1 MIYYLVTQILKTGDK
16 FGFLRVLTYI
26 TVRSILA
33 FGSALLISILA
44 GPYVINKLS
53 ELKIGQSIRKITK
66 EGSPDLFAIHKGKS
80 GTPTMG
86 GLLIIVSFLIPVLL
100 LCNLKTGKIQ
110 LLIVLTILLGLI
122 GFGDDY
128 KKLIRKDARGLSPK
142 YKIIGQLLVGFLL
155 GLYIYVSNLPVNY
168 YYKGVTGYT
177 YLLVPFFKDV
187 YPNLGIFFIL
197 FAMLVI
203 VASSN
208 AVNLTDGLDGLAIG
222 VTIITILPYIII
234 SYLVG
239 RIDFAKYLIVPY
251 IPNSG
256 EITIFLSAMSG
267 AGLGFLW
274 FNSHPAQIFMGDTG
288 SLTIGGLLGTVAI
301 LLKQELLLI
310 FIGGIFVIEALSV
323 IIQVLSY
330 KITGKRVFRMSPL
343 HHHYEMGGMA
353 ESKIIMRFYIVSVL
367 LALFGL
373 SLLKLR

>member
-1 MIYYLVTQILKTGDK
+1 LIYYLITLILKSSGEL
-16 FGFLRVLTYI
+16 GFLRVFTYI

-33 FGSALLISILA
+33 FSGAIIISILV
-44 GPYVINKLS
+44 GPYFIRRLK
-53 ELKIGQSIRKITK
+53 ELKIGQSIRKINK
-66 EGSPDLFAIHKGKS
+66 EGSPDLFAIHKGKT

-86 GLLIIVSFLIPVLL
+86 GLLIIVSFLIPVIL
-100 LCNLKTGKIQ
+100 LCNLKAGKIQ

-122 GFGDDY
+122 GFYDDY
-128 KKLIRKDARGLSPK
+128 KKLVKKDAKGLKAK
-142 YKIIGQLLVGFLL
+142 YKLIGQLVVGLLL
-155 GLYIYVSNLPVNY
+155 GLYIYVSNLPVDY
-168 YYKGVTGYT
+168 YYKGITGYT
-177 YLLVPFFKDV
+177 YLLVPFFKDA

-197 FAMLVI
+197 FAMAVI

-222 VTIITILPYIII
+222 VTIISMMPYIII

-239 RIDFAKYLIVPY
+239 RVDFAKYLIIPY
-251 IPNSG
+251 VPNSG
-256 EITIFLSAMSG
+256 EITVFLSAMTG
-267 AGLGFLW
+267 GGLGFLW
-274 FNSHPAQIFMGDTG
+274 FNSHPAEVFMGDTG
-288 SLTIGGLLGTVAI
+288 SLTIGGLLGTIAI

-310 FIGGIFVIEALSV
+310 VIGGIFVIEALSV
-323 IIQVLSY
+323 IIQVISY
-330 KITGKRVFRMSPL
+330 KLTGKRLFRMSPL